1 MTAGTDRYNGI
12 VIMTERKRNMEKKT
26 KKRKWIR
33 AIVIWIAAV
42 ILFRFFK
49 SGRRR
54 EPDEESD

>member
-1 MTAGTDRYNGI
+1 M
-12 VIMTERKRNMEKKT
+12 EEKKKT
-26 KKRKWIR
+26 GKRKWIS
-33 AIVIWIAAV
+33 AILIWIAAV